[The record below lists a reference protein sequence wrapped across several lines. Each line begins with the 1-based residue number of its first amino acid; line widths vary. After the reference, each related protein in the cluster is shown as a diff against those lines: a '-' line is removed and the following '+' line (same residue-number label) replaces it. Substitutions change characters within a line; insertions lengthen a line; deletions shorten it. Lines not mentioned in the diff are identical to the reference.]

1 MSRVEVDERFLIHR
15 EAPDDPRG
23 HLCEPRMTRTPDGRI
38 FLSFRTGTLRY
49 SADGSPRLLTSAD
62 EGRTWEDLGRVLDG
76 ALPGQPGWDYR
87 ALALTELA
95 DGELLGVSV
104 GLDRASHGKEAW
116 LVYNPDPAFYQG
128 MIPIRNWV
136 SRSADGGRTWA
147 PPWPMEG
154 MTVRNSSAQVL
165 VRTASGSVLT
175 PLETFK
181 DFDEAGPWRYR
192 VDMIRTH
199 DGGVT
204 WGESAPAHMS
214 DAEDPRHLMCWDPR
228 MSLLP
233 DGRIVQT
240 YYAFLNGT
248 GGEDPIH
255 IGWSTDE
262 GRTWSVP
269 RSIGIVGQAMF
280 PIALPSGG
288 VIGFFQRRKGDQGV
302 IAVHSP
308 GRRRDVAGRRRSITG
323 DDGVPARSAV
333 GAGIRRGRRRGPVH
347 ERHDPLHVR
356 PPHGRGAGP
365 GSRARGLVRRRRDP
379 HRDLGRVPAGRVGE
393 PRGRGTPRAP
403 GHSAASRS
411 AREAGFPHP
420 IAAAGSAA
428 ARPESPFL
436 TISQHGRSVRAS
448 AGVDRPDFLTITPCL
463 PVRGAQRGQIRR
475 APVD

>member
-1 MSRVEVDERFLIHR
+1 MSRVEVEERFLIHR

-23 HLCEPRMTRTPDGRI
+23 HLCEPRMTRTRDGRV
-38 FLSFRTGTLRY
+38 FLSFRTGSLRY

-62 EGRTWEDLGRVLDG
+62 DGRTWEDLGRALDG
-76 ALPGQPGWDYR
+76 ALLGQPGWDYR
-87 ALALTELA
+87 AFALTELA
-95 DGELLGVSV
+95 NGDVLGVSV
-104 GLDRASHGKEAW
+104 GLDRASHGKEPW

-136 SRSADGGRTWA
+136 SRSDDNGATWSK
-147 PPWPMEG
+147 PWPMEG
-154 MTVRNSSAQVL
+154 LTVPNSSAQVL

-199 DGGVT
+199 DGGAT
-204 WGESAPAHMS
+204 WGETAAAHIS

-280 PIALPSGG
+280 PIALLSGG

-308 GRRRDVAGRRRSITG
+308 DGGASWPAAGNPSLETVVYR
-323 DDGVPARSAV
+323 
-333 GAGIRRGRRRGPVH
+333 H
-347 ERHDPLHVR
+347 ERPS
-356 PPHGRGAGP
+356 GQGFAEGADAALYMNDMIHFTFGHPTGVALGP
-365 GSRARGLVRRRRDP
+365 DRALAVWYAGDETRTEIWGAYL
-379 HRDLGRVPAGRVGE
+379 RVV
-393 PRGRGTPRAP
+393 
-403 GHSAASRS
+403 
-411 AREAGFPHP
+411 
-420 IAAAGSAA
+420 
-428 ARPESPFL
+428 
-436 TISQHGRSVRAS
+436 
-448 AGVDRPDFLTITPCL
+448 
-463 PVRGAQRGQIRR
+463 
-475 APVD
+475 

>member
-1 MSRVEVDERFLIHR
+1 MSRIEVEERFLIHR

-23 HLCEPRMTRTPDGRI
+23 HLCEPRMTRTRDGRV
-38 FLSFRTGTLRY
+38 FLSFRSGSLRY
-49 SADGSPRLLTSAD
+49 SADGSPRLMTSAD

-87 ALALTELA
+87 AFALAELA
-95 DGELLGVSV
+95 NGDVLGVSV
-104 GLDRASHGKEAW
+104 GLDRKSHGKEAW

-136 SRSADGGRTWA
+136 SRSTDGGRTWEA
-147 PPWPMEG
+147 PWPMEG

-214 DAEDPRHLMCWDPR
+214 DAEDPRHMMCWDPR

-248 GGEDPIH
+248 GGEDPVH
-255 IGWSTDE
+255 IGWSSDE

-308 GRRRDVAGRRRSITG
+308 
-323 DDGVPARSAV
+323 DGGATWPAASDPSLETMVYR
-333 GAGIRRGRRRGPVH
+333 H
-347 ERHDPLHVR
+347 ERPS
-356 PPHGRGAGP
+356 GQGFAEGADAAQYMNDMIHFTFGHPTVVALGP
-365 GSRARGLVRRRRDP
+365 DRALAVWYAGDETRTEIWGAYL
-379 HRDLGRVPAGRVGE
+379 RVV
-393 PRGRGTPRAP
+393 
-403 GHSAASRS
+403 
-411 AREAGFPHP
+411 
-420 IAAAGSAA
+420 
-428 ARPESPFL
+428 
-436 TISQHGRSVRAS
+436 
-448 AGVDRPDFLTITPCL
+448 
-463 PVRGAQRGQIRR
+463 
-475 APVD
+475 